1 MTSLNGKV
9 ALVTGAGGGMGSAIA
24 RLLAAHGA
32 AVVIADVRDEM
43 GHKFES
49 EIVNAGG
56 IATYRHLDVTS
67 EAAWIDTI
75 AAVEAWRG
83 RLDILVNNAGINVRG
98 PIGTLALE
106 DFNKVLAV
114 NLGGPLLAMK
124 HAAPAIARAGGGS
137 IVNITSNIS
146 LIPSRSAAYAAS
158 KWGLRGLAKTAA
170 LEYAPMN
177 IRVNSVGPGV
187 VPTDINVGQPYLQT
201 TAAITPLGRIA
212 TANDIAN
219 AVLFLVSD
227 AGAFI
232 TGVDLPVDGGFVLG
246 HVR

>member
-43 GHKFES
+43 GRKFES
-49 EIVNAGG
+49 EIVDAGG
-56 IATYRHLDVTS
+56 TANYRHLDVTS
-67 EAAWIDTI
+67 ETAWIDTV

-83 RLDILVNNAGINVRG
+83 RLDILVNNAGINIRG
-98 PIGTLALE
+98 PIGSIAFE

-114 NLGGPLLAMK
+114 NLGGPLLGMK

-170 LEYAPMN
+170 LEFAPNN

-187 VPTDINVGQPYLQT
+187 VPTDLNVGQPYLQT
-201 TAAITPLGRIA
+201 TAGITPLGRIA
-212 TANDIAN
+212 TADDIAN

-232 TGVDLPVDGGFVLG
+232 TGVDLPVDGGFTLG
-246 HVR
+246 HAR